1 MSRLKKIK
9 REMYA
14 NENININDVEK
25 IANEIK
31 LSGFS
36 KFYYEYIKKE
46 RESVQIN
53 EKQLNI
59 FENISS
65 KEENNNIIEKK
76 EEIKLEKEE
85 IKLEKEE
92 ENDKRKQK
100 RGKKV

>member
-46 RESVQIN
+46 REGVQIN

-65 KEENNNIIEKK
+65 KEENNNIVEK
-76 EEIKLEKEE
+76 KEE

>member
-53 EKQLNI
+53 EKQLNT
-59 FENISS
+59 FENISL
-65 KEENNNIIEKK
+65 KLENNNIIEEKK
-76 EEIKLEKEE
+76 EIELK
-85 IKLEKEE
+85 KEE

-100 RGKKV
+100 RGKKVWF

>member
-46 RESVQIN
+46 RENVQIN
-53 EKQLNI
+53 EKQLNT
-59 FENISS
+59 FENISL
-65 KEENNNIIEKK
+65 KLENNNIIEEKK
-76 EEIKLEKEE
+76 EIELK
-85 IKLEKEE
+85 KEE